1 MSFTRVPF
9 VLGLCFF
16 CFVNFLSAQDK
27 GIEIMGTVLES
38 RTQHPIEF
46 ATVMIRDGKTRE
58 SITGTTTNS
67 DGAFSIKADVQDF
80 YVEISFIGFVS
91 QTIGDIRVVGGQ
103 ADLGIVELSEDSRT
117 LEEVVVRGERSQT
130 QFQLDKR
137 VFNVGEDLSST
148 GASALEV
155 LNNVPSV
162 SVNIEG
168 QISLRG
174 SAGVQILIN
183 GKPSVLASEGGNA
196 LGTITADMIEKVEVI
211 TNPSAKYEAA
221 GTAGIINIVLK
232 KEEKEGLNGSVTVNT
247 GAPHNHSVGLSL
259 NRRTNKF
266 NLFSQLGAGYR
277 ELPRQAE
284 AINRDLS
291 TGIQV
296 SSDGKEYR
304 NEAFYN
310 LILGTDYHINEHNVV
325 TLSGFF
331 AYEVED
337 QPSGFDF
344 TQTDQSGSVIAEWER
359 EEVTEATN
367 PKWQYE
373 LNYKKEFRDNEEHAF
388 LFSALGNFF
397 GKDQSSEFFNTSTFG
412 NFEQNDQQ
420 NRTNF
425 KEASYTFK
433 ADYTQ
438 PFSDKVTLEAGAQ
451 YVIQDVSNDF
461 AVTDLIDG
469 DWILNTG
476 LTNVFEYNQKVLGV
490 YATGAYEDEKW
501 GVKAG
506 LRLEDT
512 DLNILLAN
520 TNEESG
526 QNFANFFPT
535 FHTSYKITER
545 LSLQAGYSKRIYRP
559 GLWELNPFF
568 NFRNNFSVRAGNPN
582 LQPEFTDS
590 FEATSI
596 YILDKL
602 SLNFGVYHRYTT
614 NVIER
619 IAFFEDNVSITRP
632 ENIGTNRTTGIEF
645 NAKYSPK
652 KWLSLST
659 DVNYFQFQREGELEN
674 VSFGFN
680 ASQWMSRL
688 AAKLKLPAQAD
699 FEVTGNYQ
707 SGVQSVQGE
716 QSPFL
721 FVDFGVR
728 KKMLKG
734 RAILNLSVRDAFASR
749 ISENETIQRN
759 FYLYNYRLR
768 GRFVVL
774 GFSYGFGKGEAMEFS
789 GQKRF

>member
-1 MSFTRVPF
+1 
-9 VLGLCFF
+9 
-16 CFVNFLSAQDK
+16 
-27 GIEIMGTVLES
+27 
-38 RTQHPIEF
+38 
-46 ATVMIRDGKTRE
+46 
-58 SITGTTTNS
+58 
-67 DGAFSIKADVQDF
+67 
-80 YVEISFIGFVS
+80 
-91 QTIGDIRVVGGQ
+91 
-103 ADLGIVELSEDSRT
+103 
-117 LEEVVVRGERSQT
+117 
-130 QFQLDKR
+130 
-137 VFNVGEDLSST
+137 
-148 GASALEV
+148 
-155 LNNVPSV
+155 
-162 SVNIEG
+162 
-168 QISLRG
+168 
-174 SAGVQILIN
+174 
-183 GKPSVLASEGGNA
+183 
-196 LGTITADMIEKVEVI
+196 
-211 TNPSAKYEAA
+211 
-221 GTAGIINIVLK
+221 
-232 KEEKEGLNGSVTVNT
+232 
-247 GAPHNHSVGLSL
+247 
-259 NRRTNKF
+259 
-266 NLFSQLGAGYR
+266 
-277 ELPRQAE
+277 
-284 AINRDLS
+284 
-291 TGIQV
+291 
-296 SSDGKEYR
+296 
-304 NEAFYN
+304 
-310 LILGTDYHINEHNVV
+310 
-325 TLSGFF
+325 
-331 AYEVED
+331 
-337 QPSGFDF
+337 
-344 TQTDQSGSVIAEWER
+344 
-359 EEVTEATN
+359 
-367 PKWQYE
+367 
-373 LNYKKEFRDNEEHAF
+373 
-388 LFSALGNFF
+388 
-397 GKDQSSEFFNTSTFG
+397 
-412 NFEQNDQQ
+412 
-420 NRTNF
+420 
-425 KEASYTFK
+425 
-433 ADYTQ
+433 
-438 PFSDKVTLEAGAQ
+438 
-451 YVIQDVSNDF
+451 
-461 AVTDLIDG
+461 
-469 DWILNTG
+469 TG